1 MIIDPDFSALI
12 PPLTEEEYNG
22 LEESI
27 LAEGCRDAL
36 IVWGNILVD
45 GHNRYKICTKHD
57 IPYKMQPIEFASRTE
72 ARIWIR
78 KNQLARRN
86 LTDGWKI
93 ELELGNKQDLLEIGK
108 QTQGKRT
115 DLLSIN
121 DKKLEPPHN
130 TQKIIAESLGM
141 STGKVAQAEV
151 VRTKAPEV
159 WEQVKEGKETVG
171 GAYQKIKKEEKVA
184 KRKEEIEEQKK
195 VIEKEEL
202 QKPNGLFDVIVID
215 PPWNYGREYDPEAS
229 RVASP
234 YPEMSQEELL
244 KIELPAKNDCVLF
257 LWTTHKFIWDAK
269 ELMDKWGFIYKAC
282 LVWDKE
288 KMGMG
293 AWLRMQCEFCLIG
306 IKGKPF
312 WNNTTYRDIIT
323 EARREHSR
331 KPESFYKMVEEITAG
346 RKLDYFSREIRKGWE
361 VFGNDTSK
369 F

>member
-1 MIIDPDFSALI
+1 M
-12 PPLTEEEYNG
+12 
-22 LEESI
+22 
-27 LAEGCRDAL
+27 
-36 IVWGNILVD
+36 
-45 GHNRYKICTKHD
+45 
-57 IPYKMQPIEFASRTE
+57 
-72 ARIWIR
+72 
-78 KNQLARRN
+78 
-86 LTDGWKI
+86 
-93 ELELGNKQDLLEIGK
+93 EIGLQK
-108 QTQGKRT
+108 KSIAGGDKKSAAAKSGLSKNDKPDPPHNTQKIIAESLGMSTGKAKLGG
-115 DLLSIN
+115 DHGNQYKKVALLSIN
-121 DKKLEPPHN
+121 DKTGNPPHN

-151 VRTKAPEV
+151 VRAKAPEV
-159 WEQVKEGKETVG
+159 WELVKAGEETVG

-331 KPESFYKMVEEITAG
+331 KPESFYKMVEEITVG

-361 VFGNDTSK
+361 VFGNDTNK